1 MSAQHKARLLY
12 LESKVNLSKPEKS
25 ELEQLNEFFGKA
37 KPKMVVKEPV
47 KEVEKELKKENKE

>member
-12 LESKVNLSKPEKS
+12 LETKVNLSKAEKS
-25 ELEQLNEFFGKA
+25 ELEQLNEFLGN